1 MTTFALFLMFLSRAG
16 TTGGPPILRG
26 VGYDQRLG
34 DRVPLDL
41 AFRDEAGQQV
51 ALKQYF
57 GKRPVVLA
65 LAYYECPGL
74 CTLVLNGMLR
84 AFRTLAFIIGN
95 EYDVVIVSIDPRET
109 PALAARKKQ
118 SYLDKY
124 RRDGA
129 GRGWHFLTGR
139 EPSITALAKSV
150 GFRYAYDAASGQYAH
165 PAGLVVLTPAGQ
177 IARYQFGVEFSPRDL
192 RLSLVEA
199 SHEKIGTPVD
209 DLLLYCF
216 AYDPATGKYGAA
228 VTNLVR
234 AGGVITVLLLG
245 GLISVLLWRERM
257 ARAQVRVR

>member
-1 MTTFALFLMFLSRAG
+1 MTTLALLLIFLSDA
-16 TTGGPPILRG
+16 GGPPILRG

-34 DRVPLDL
+34 ERVPLDL
-41 AFRDEAGQQV
+41 EFRDEAGQRV
-51 ALKQYF
+51 VLKQYF

-84 AFRTLAFIIGN
+84 AFRMLTFNIGS
-95 EYDVVIVSIDPRET
+95 EYEVAIVSIDPREM
-109 PALAARKKQ
+109 PELAARKKQ
-118 SYLDKY
+118 SYIEKY

-129 GRGWHFLTGR
+129 GPGWHFLTGQ
-139 EPSITALAKSV
+139 EPSIAALAKSV
-150 GFRYAYDAASGQYAH
+150 GFRYAYDATSGQYAH

-192 RLSLVEA
+192 RLSLIEA
-199 SHEKIGTPVD
+199 SHERVGTPID

-216 AYDPATGKYGAA
+216 AYDPATAKYSAA
-228 VTNLVR
+228 VTNMVR

-245 GLISVLLWRERM
+245 GLITVFLKRER
-257 ARAQVRVR
+257 VR